1 MNVLISVP
9 TFPLSGMRYL
19 PLVWACLKSYH
30 DHKGKYPEK
39 INWLPPLKNSVDI
52 ENFLKSN
59 VKVDV
64 LGLSNYMWNSKINTY
79 LTEEI
84 KKRNPNCFVICGGPE
99 FDTTNKKN
107 FGKLIDLYVPI
118 EGEATFSALLDR
130 FVKNQDWRDVGG
142 IVYRGKDKVIKTP
155 PLPWIR
161 DWEYSPLLDHKEYM
175 SEVVEENAS
184 LGLKTLLQF
193 ETTRGC
199 PYSCTYCDWGGGIHT
214 KIRQR
219 PVDILQKEIEWSG
232 QNKIWKYFITDA
244 NFGILKRDI
253 EVAKIIV
260 DTKKE
265 YGYPRGVLYQTAKNQ
280 TEQIVEIADIF
291 YKGTVSSGH
300 MMSMQSTD
308 ETVLANVKR
317 SNLPAER
324 QKKIAEMLHERG
336 VPVKSQ
342 LIIGLP
348 GDTIK
353 TLKDSVTYL
362 YEMGVSYEVENF
374 ILGLFPNAPAADPK
388 YRKEM
393 QFKTT
398 SAYSGVIC
406 RDITTGQGYNGYDL
420 ATCNGMDHDDQS
432 AYADTLWSETED
444 KSELVI
450 GSYSFDEREWANMFS
465 WLNIFNGLVELGI
478 FKFLSDFYNENG
490 VSYKTFIHRF
500 LELLVEK
507 DPLFAEIYHDIF
519 NQTLKFSMK
528 EKEYAEV
535 TITGYN
541 DTIGFDMSVVIQS
554 WIAEHKEHISKKWPK
569 IIQDEFGYFDMIP
582 ELFEFSMDYIVGYDT
597 VEDFQKT
604 YNYNWKKLIKDKNYI
619 SAKPKKYT
627 IKFNNTYIRHF
638 KKLNVKMD
646 RYYYAMCLVYGKNRK
661 LMNYKL
667 DIVD

>member
-478 FKFLSDFYNENG
+478 FKFL
-490 VSYKTFIHRF
+490 
-500 LELLVEK
+500 
-507 DPLFAEIYHDIF
+507 
-519 NQTLKFSMK
+519 
-528 EKEYAEV
+528 
-535 TITGYN
+535 
-541 DTIGFDMSVVIQS
+541 
-554 WIAEHKEHISKKWPK
+554 
-569 IIQDEFGYFDMIP
+569 
-582 ELFEFSMDYIVGYDT
+582 
-597 VEDFQKT
+597 
-604 YNYNWKKLIKDKNYI
+604 
-619 SAKPKKYT
+619 
-627 IKFNNTYIRHF
+627 
-638 KKLNVKMD
+638 
-646 RYYYAMCLVYGKNRK
+646 
-661 LMNYKL
+661 
-667 DIVD
+667 